1 MVTSSYQVFTIDH
14 CLDAVNVE
22 PSPLVHDLED
32 TDLAIKQAMQ
42 VSH

>member
-1 MVTSSYQVFTIDH
+1 MVTTKYLPLTNH